1 MQEKYFITMCAF
13 RAKQERNNIN
23 SINNNN
29 SEAMVGGIVGYSVGY
44 DIYNCYNTGN
54 VKAEGLNVG
63 GIASVC
69 AGNIIETVNQGN
81 IEGASYVSGIVVQ
94 IQGNIKKAS
103 NTGKVYA
110 KGSEDVQ
117 AIAGGI
123 AMQIVGTLENAYNS
137 GIVEVGNTDNKIDFA
152 GGIVAL
158 TPDDSIIKYSYNKGK
173 IKGADEDI
181 LGNIVGQRMTGSTI
195 ENCYYY
201 TESETKGIGSESDDM
216 ETKNP
221 VEDTIGVTEK
231 VEDNIETYEEF
242 LTWIEGK
249 KE

>member
-1 MQEKYFITMCAF
+1 M
-13 RAKQERNNIN
+13 
-23 SINNNN
+23 
-29 SEAMVGGIVGYSVGY
+29 
-44 DIYNCYNTGN
+44 
-54 VKAEGLNVG
+54 
-63 GIASVC
+63 
-69 AGNIIETVNQGN
+69 
-81 IEGASYVSGIVVQ
+81 
-94 IQGNIKKAS
+94 
-103 NTGKVYA
+103 
-110 KGSEDVQ
+110 
-117 AIAGGI
+117 AGGI
-123 AMQIVGTLENAYNS
+123 AIQIVGTLENAYNS
-137 GIVEVGNTDNKIDFA
+137 GTVEVENLNNKIGIA
-152 GGIVAL
+152 GGIVAA
-158 TPDDSIIKYSYNKGK
+158 TAKGQDYIIKYSYNKGEIIGTDK
-173 IKGADEDI
+173 DI